1 MTFAQAFRTS
11 HRAAVDA
18 LDGELAL
25 AGARILLVSSDELA
39 RARLAR
45 RMVAGGASVTAVR
58 SVEEAL
64 ALVRVGYRPDLM
76 VDQGP

>member
-25 AGARILLVSSDELA
+25 AGARILLVSSGRAGA
-39 RARLAR
+39 RARWPEGWWRPAR
-45 RMVAGGASVTAVR
+45 R
-58 SVEEAL
+58 
-64 ALVRVGYRPDLM
+64 
-76 VDQGP
+76 